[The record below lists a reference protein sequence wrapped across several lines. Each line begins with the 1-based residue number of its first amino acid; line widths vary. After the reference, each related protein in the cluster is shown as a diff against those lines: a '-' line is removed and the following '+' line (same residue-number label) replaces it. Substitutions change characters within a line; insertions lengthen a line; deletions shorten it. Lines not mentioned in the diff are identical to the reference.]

1 MGTRTI
7 VVGLGNPMLGD
18 DGVGWHVAEAVE
30 KKLADPT
37 VEVDSL
43 ALGGIGLMERLVDY
57 DRAIVIDVIN
67 TGQLPRGAVTSFP
80 LEALAN
86 PFAGHLGSAHETNL
100 QTALEM
106 GRLLGATL
114 PRQVTV
120 VAIESPYVYD
130 FSDTLTG
137 PVAAAVP
144 IAAELVLNLLE
155 SSLIEEEV

>member
-7 VVGLGNPMLGD
+7 VVGLGNPLLGD

-30 KKLADPT
+30 KKINRPD

-57 DRAIVIDVIN
+57 DRAIIIDVIN
-67 TGQLPRGAVTSFP
+67 TGQFPRGSVNSFP

-86 PFAGHLGSAHETNL
+86 PFYGHLGSAHETNL

-106 GRLLGATL
+106 GRLLGASL
-114 PRQVTV
+114 PGEVTV

-137 PVAAAVP
+137 PVASAVP
-144 IAAELVLNLLE
+144 IAVDLVLNLLE
-155 SSLIEEEV
+155 SSLVEEEV

>member
-1 MGTRTI
+1 
-7 VVGLGNPMLGD
+7 MLGD

-30 KKLADPT
+30 KKINRPDVA
-37 VEVDSL
+37 VDSL

-57 DRAIVIDVIN
+57 DRAIIIDVIN
-67 TGQLPRGAVTSFP
+67 TGQFPRGSVNSFP

-86 PFAGHLGSAHETNL
+86 PFYGHLGSAHETNL

-106 GRLLGATL
+106 GRLLGASL

-120 VAIESPYVYD
+120 VAIESPYVFD
-130 FSDTLTG
+130 FSDTLTE

-144 IAAELVLNLLE
+144 VAAQMVLDLLE
-155 SSLIEEEV
+155 NGPIQEEV